1 MTNKKRVFTAEQKV
15 KILREYL
22 DNQVSVSE
30 LCDRYNIQP
39 SSFYNWKKKLFE
51 GALET
56 FKSQPNHKNKR
67 QTDKLQQQLRD
78 RDSLISTIVAENIRL
93 KKNFNGEI

>member
-30 LCDRYNIQP
+30 LCNRYNIQP

-51 GALET
+51 GAVET
-56 FKSQPNHKNKR
+56 FKVSP
-67 QTDKLQQQLRD
+67 
-78 RDSLISTIVAENIRL
+78 TIGINVRPI
-93 KKNFNGEI
+93 NFSSSFATAMALFLL